1 MWWLALQL
9 IAQVQT
15 TALVDAIPIHLVE
28 QRPQAH
34 AEPLG
39 RGATVALRRS
49 QGGCDRLTLRRLHRL
64 AERPRGPRACAPGW
78 ADARRKP
85 GVERQAEIRRLEEF
99 LVGQHRRP

>member
-15 TALVDAIPIHLVE
+15 TALVDAVPIHLVE

-39 RGATVALRRS
+39 GGATVALRRS
-49 QGGCDRLTLRRLHRL
+49 QGGCDRLSLRRLHSL
-64 AERPRGPRACAPGW
+64 SERPRGPRPCARGEADPGRK
-78 ADARRKP
+78 AGLGRR
-85 GVERQAEIRRLEEF
+85 AEIHGIQDL
-99 LVGQHRRP
+99 LV